1 MKSKLY
7 TIDLSA
13 LPRFAVGF
21 DELIEDL
28 HRMAGSVTESNYPPY
43 NIVKYSETEYA
54 IEVAVAG
61 FTEKELDIELVDN
74 LLMVRGEHVDVQSAN
89 AEYLYRGIAAR
100 NFVRPFPLAEN
111 FLVAS
116 ASVNNGVLTIK
127 LQRNIPEVVK
137 KKIAITF
144 QK

>member
-7 TIDLSA
+7 TIDLSI

-61 FTEKELDIELVDN
+61 FTEEELEDFMRQIEGIKATIEILQNKELMSQIE
-74 LLMVRGEHVDVQSAN
+74 ES
-89 AEYLYRGIAAR
+89 E
-100 NFVRPFPLAEN
+100 EN
-111 FLVAS
+111 IQQ
-116 ASVNNGVLTIK
+116 G
-127 LQRNIPEVVK
+127 RVK
-137 KKIAITF
+137 KLNI
-144 QK
+144 